1 MTFLCVIALRS
12 KTIAHTFLPSF
23 DNANGRFCQERLLR
37 SRNFA
42 TMVTWRHTSP
52 LYYVFTKYSAP
63 MISWSVSRGSENI
76 EVLWHTLCSNV
87 ITKKIIRL
95 TGVFVL
101 WFRCSEVP
109 LYRLS
114 SVPLAFSINNI
125 HYIFAIIIA
134 VTTIFLNIIIII
146 IIITS
151 PFTSTKEI
159 FFYNKTAGRF
169 SIHLTYNRHIN
180 VSAQWPVFRE

>member
-1 MTFLCVIALRS
+1 MAYRAEKSLHHVAMEAQYLDLNKPWSRKYGDNIDKYDFPVHDCTRS
-12 KTIAHTFLPSF
+12 KTVAQTFLPSF
-23 DNANGRFCQERLLR
+23 DNANGRFCQEKLLR

-63 MISWSVSRGSENI
+63 MISWSVPGGSENI
-76 EVLWHTLCSNV
+76 EVLRHTFCSN
-87 ITKKIIRL
+87 IAKKIIRL

-101 WFRCSEVP
+101 WFRYSEVP

-114 SVPLAFSINNI
+114 SVPLAFSISNV

-134 VTTIFLNIIIII
+134 VTTVFLNIILIIVI
-146 IIITS
+146 IN
-151 PFTSTKEI
+151 
-159 FFYNKTAGRF
+159 Y
-169 SIHLTYNRHIN
+169 
-180 VSAQWPVFRE
+180 